1 MITNTAHGEDQSLL
15 VTFAGNAMRSLCR
28 EDPALAALLEQ
39 EYWRQQTTLALV
51 ASCSPTHPS
60 VLAGEGTFASNVTAE
75 GYPGARFHAGC
86 AFVDRFEQL
95 AIDRAK
101 LLFRAEY
108 ANVQPHSA
116 STANQIVMGCLLRP
130 GDTLL
135 GLSLDS
141 GGHLSHGSRANISG
155 QFFNG
160 VAYGLDASGRI
171 DYDAVESLAREHRP
185 KLIVCGTT
193 AYPRLIDWARFRAIA
208 DAVDAY
214 LLADISHI
222 AGLVATGEHPSPIDW
237 AHVTTTC
244 THKQLY
250 GPRGGLI
257 LMGRD
262 RLCPGPNGNGN
273 LEELM
278 QKGVFP
284 FMQGAPIVNMIV
296 AKARAL
302 AHAGTPAFAQLAR
315 RIVVLAQAL
324 AEALSAR
331 GVRIVSGGTD
341 NHIVLAD
348 VLGTFGVTGIVAQRA
363 LEECGVIVNK
373 NRITGDTK
381 PVTVGSGIR
390 IGTNSLAARL
400 FTTDEMPGCADL
412 IVRILSSVEAQGDRA
427 YVLDAVARMGFVAE
441 VSALC
446 ARFPLPGY
454 GPDLRAMGNG
464 VPAAGGHPGELKLEA
479 LTV

>member
-1 MITNTAHGEDQSLL
+1 MITNSPHHEDGGPL
-15 VTFAGNAMRSLCR
+15 VGFAGHAMRLLYR
-28 EDPALAALLEQ
+28 DDPALADLLEQ
-39 EYWRQQTTLALV
+39 EYRRQQNTLALV
-51 ASCSPTHPS
+51 ASCSLTHPS
-60 VLAGEGTFASNVTAE
+60 VLAAEGTFTSNVTAE
-75 GYPGARFHAGC
+75 GYPGARYHAGC
-86 AFVDRFEQL
+86 RFVDRFEQL

-101 LLFRAEY
+101 QLFKAEY

-135 GLSLDS
+135 GLSIDS

-160 VAYGLDASGRI
+160 IAYGLDDSGRI
-171 DYDAVESLAREHRP
+171 DYDAVESLALEHRP

-193 AYPRLIDWARFRAIA
+193 AYPRIIDWERFRVIA
-208 DAVDAY
+208 DKVDAY

-262 RLCPGPNGNGN
+262 HLCPGPNGQGN
-273 LEELM
+273 LEERF

-284 FMQGAPIVNMIV
+284 FMQGAPLVNMIV

-302 AHAGTPAFAQLAR
+302 AHAGTPEFAQLAR
-315 RIVVLAQAL
+315 RIVVLAKSL
-324 AEALSAR
+324 AEALASR

-390 IGTNSLAARL
+390 IGTNGLAARG
-400 FTTDEMPGCADL
+400 FPVGEIPACADL
-412 IVRILSSVEAQGDRA
+412 IVRILSRVEPQGDRA
-427 YVLDAVARMGFVAE
+427 YVLDPAARTEFLNE
-441 VSALC
+441 TRSLC
-446 ARFPLPGY
+446 SRFPLADYEPNA
-454 GPDLRAMGNG
+454 PVRGNG
-464 VPAAGGHPGELKLEA
+464 ISEGPLEPVLA
-479 LTV
+479 LQGMSV